1 VLYATILTLA
11 TTTGL
16 HTAKNKKMVDTIA
29 QVRYSV
35 IINKQRGHLMFYIYE
50 KTSTYIMGKMN
61 TRTGEVRPDHRQS
74 YKTMPAAK
82 AALTRMSKRYRAD
95 LLETV
100 NDPLFRYGI
109 AEAEYFHK
117 TIEKSRTRT
126 NIMNNEQ
133 FSEKVNTPGYLS
145 PASESYWSM

>member
-1 VLYATILTLA
+1 MY
-11 TTTGL
+11 
-16 HTAKNKKMVDTIA
+16 
-29 QVRYSV
+29 
-35 IINKQRGHLMFYIYE
+35 YIYE
-50 KTSTYIMGKMN
+50 RSSTYIMGKMN

-74 YKTMPAAK
+74 YKTMSAAK

-95 LLETV
+95 LLESV
-100 NDPLFRYGI
+100 NDPLYRYGI
-109 AEAEYFHK
+109 AEAEYSHK

-126 NIMNNEQ
+126 NMMNNQQ